1 MLTVH
6 FRLDSTLQEAF
17 ATFREANAPFRAL
30 LVTVED
36 EVMRL
41 HGKMLESSANM
52 DNDLAK
58 VRENI
63 TTEKLEAAFIIVKIS
78 EGEFALVSFCLD
90 SLKPRVRMLYASG
103 AGHLADVS
111 GLNYILKEHAMRVEE
126 ITPSLFSRENSASRT
141 ELMTEKEKLYA
152 AIEKMEIAPMQMTM
166 PGVTMPI
173 TEEGVNLLK
182 ELCRGDLNALSFAV
196 DTDKIVVD
204 KVLEA
209 SEDLLSS
216 FSLSEFVETVKVLLP
231 EDHPRFVLLRF
242 PSNETANIIMV
253 YVSPSASKPRERMIY
268 ASSKSSFVLQAEQHG
283 IIFLRRS
290 EVGSVDEL
298 QEVVAD
304 AFGME
309 QKEGSEE

>member
-6 FRLDSTLQEAF
+6 FRMDSPLQEAL
-17 ATFREANAPFRAL
+17 ATFREANAPLRAL
-30 LVTVED
+30 LVTVEE

-52 DNDLAK
+52 DHDLAK
-58 VRENI
+58 VRDTL
-63 TTEKLEAAFIIVKIS
+63 TTEKLEAAFIIVKII

-111 GLNYILKEHAMRVEE
+111 GLNFIAKEHAVRVEE
-126 ITPSLFSRENSASRT
+126 ITSSLFAKETSATRT

-173 TEEGVNLLK
+173 TEEGVKLLK
-182 ELCRGDLNALSFAV
+182 ELSRGNLNAISFAV
-196 DTDKIVVD
+196 DTDKIIVD

-209 SEDLLSS
+209 SVDLSS
-216 FSLSEFVETVKVLLP
+216 SLSEIVEAVKGLLP
-231 EDHPRFVLLRF
+231 EEHPRFVVLRC
-242 PSNETANIIMV
+242 PSNETTKIIMV
-253 YVSPSASKPRERMIY
+253 YVFTSASKPRERMTY

-283 IIFLRRS
+283 INFLRRL
-290 EVGSVDEL
+290 EVGSVNEL
-298 QEVVAD
+298 QEVVAEALD
-304 AFGME
+304 ME
-309 QKEGSEE
+309 QKEGGEE

>member
-126 ITPSLFSRENSASRT
+126 ITSSLFAKENSASRT

-152 AIEKMEIAPMQMTM
+152 AIEKMEIAPMQMAM

-182 ELCRGDLNALSFAV
+182 GLSRGDLNALSFAV
-196 DTDKIVVD
+196 DTDKIIVD

-209 SEDLLSS
+209 SEDLLS
-216 FSLSEFVETVKVLLP
+216 SLSEFVETVKVLLP

-253 YVSPSASKPRERMIY
+253 YVSPSASKPRERMAY

-304 AFGME
+304 TFGME

>member
-126 ITPSLFSRENSASRT
+126 ITSSLFAKENSASRT

-152 AIEKMEIAPMQMTM
+152 AIEKMEIAPMQMAM

-182 ELCRGDLNALSFAV
+182 GLSRGDLNALSFAV
-196 DTDKIVVD
+196 DTDKIIVD

-216 FSLSEFVETVKVLLP
+216 LSEFVEAVKVLLP

-253 YVSPSASKPRERMIY
+253 YVSPSASKPRERMAY

-283 IIFLRRS
+283 INFLRRS
-290 EVGSVDEL
+290 EVGSVNEL

-304 AFGME
+304 TLGME